1 MIAHISEALDML
13 ILRNAQQEGRQTA
26 AREVYLDSLLR
37 EQPPEGGAAGLVAAM
52 DELELNAQDLK
63 SDANVAEAVRRFQGE
78 LVGGM
83 ADLHAARA
91 AAQNANREMENLPF
105 GDPAFAEFRRRAAF
119 AENAVAQRE
128 RIVEVLR
135 LSMKSCVARAP
146 RLFPEGVVP
155 LDAFAPRT
163 PLATVETGTNAQDPQ
178 QNTEEG
184 EPMGAVISDMEPD
197 PTPPAVGHAEMVA
210 DEQADAAAASEPDK
224 TTETGDVVAAVPGY
238 SG

>member
-1 MIAHISEALDML
+1 MIACVSKALDL
-13 ILRNAQQEGRQTA
+13 LAERQSRREAALAA
-26 AREVYLDSLLR
+26 ARKLYFESLLY
-37 EQPPEGGAAGLVAAM
+37 EHPPAGGAEELVAAV
-52 DELELNAQDLK
+52 DELELEGQDLK

-135 LSMKSCVARAP
+135 LSMKSCVVRAP

-155 LDAFAPRT
+155 PDAFMSRT
-163 PLATVETGTNAQDPQ
+163 PQATVETAANAQDPQ

-184 EPMGAVISDMEPD
+184 EPMGAVTSDMEPD

-210 DEQADAAAASEPDK
+210 GEQADAAAASEPDK